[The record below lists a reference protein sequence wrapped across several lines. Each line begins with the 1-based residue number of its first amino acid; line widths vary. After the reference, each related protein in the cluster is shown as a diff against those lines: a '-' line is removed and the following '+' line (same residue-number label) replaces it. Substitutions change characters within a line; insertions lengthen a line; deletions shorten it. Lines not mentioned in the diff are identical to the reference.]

1 LKLQLPQNEK
11 LAVTSP
17 RWVHYLAIA
26 AACATFPLIVL
37 GGLVT
42 SYDVGMAVP
51 DAPTTFGHNMLLY
64 PIDDWLQASFGVR
77 LEHGHRVFGAL
88 VGLITLVLSA
98 AVWAGSPPRWLPWI
112 GGIVL
117 ASVFARGSFGPGG
130 LLAVG
135 GLTVL
140 GALVMWPQD
149 RANWR
154 RWLALMALGLV
165 LAQGG
170 FGVLRVVMHARTVA
184 VIHGCVAQAFFALMA
199 CLVLFTSRTWADR
212 RRVEAIDG
220 DKLLRLAL
228 TTTGFVYVQL
238 VLGAILRHL
247 GGQAVLIAHLGVAF
261 VVLIHVALLAKR
273 VFVDFPDQRRLVRMV
288 ELLGGLTLGQLMLGT
303 GAWATSSGLDPDT
316 ASAATGTQVLFATAH
331 VSVGALIL
339 ATCVLFV
346 VESLATVVPVPGA
359 TNTESKN
366 GRSDKSSRTKTTSFR
381 PSVSGLESRELWTAE
396 AHV

>member
-1 LKLQLPQNEK
+1 METE
-11 LAVTSP
+11 LANVSPTSP

-51 DAPTTFGHNMLLY
+51 DAPTTFGYNMLLY

-77 LEHGHRVFGAL
+77 LEHGHRLFGAA

-98 AVWAGSPPRWLPWI
+98 AMWAGSPLRWLPWI

-117 ASVFARGSFGPGG
+117 ASVFARGSFGSGG

-135 GLTVL
+135 GLTIV
-140 GALVMWPQD
+140 GALVMWSQD

-154 RWLALMALGLV
+154 RWLALVALGLV

-170 FGVLRVVMHARTVA
+170 FGALRVVMNARTVA

-199 CLVLFTSRTWADR
+199 CLVLFTSRTWSEL

-220 DKLLRLAL
+220 DKLQRLAL

-261 VVLIHVALLAKR
+261 VVLIHVALVAKR
-273 VFVDFPDQRRLVRMV
+273 VFVGFTNQQELVRLVEV
-288 ELLGGLTLGQLMLGT
+288 LGGLTLAQLMLGV
-303 GAWATSSGLDPDT
+303 GAWATSSGFGPYAVT
-316 ASAATGTQVLFATAH
+316 APTGAQIFFATAH
-331 VSVGALIL
+331 VSVGALMVT
-339 ATCVLFV
+339 TCVLFV
-346 VESLATVVPVPGA
+346 IQSLATIVPVHGQVDADPR
-359 TNTESKN
+359 S
-366 GRSDKSSRTKTTSFR
+366 GRSARSGRAKTTSFR
-381 PSVSGLESRELWTAE
+381 PSVAGLESRELWTAGVQ
-396 AHV
+396 A

>member
-1 LKLQLPQNEK
+1 MDTTETNLTP
-11 LAVTSP
+11 ATP

-98 AVWAGSPPRWLPWI
+98 GMWVGSPRRWLPWI

-130 LLAVG
+130 LLLVG
-135 GLTVL
+135 GLTIL
-140 GALVMWPQD
+140 GALVMWSQD
-149 RANWR
+149 RGNWR
-154 RWLALMALGLV
+154 RWLALVALGLV

-170 FGVLRVVMHARTVA
+170 FGALRVVMNARTVA

-199 CLVLFTSRTWADR
+199 CLVLFTSRAWSELR
-212 RRVEAIDG
+212 RIEAIDG
-220 DKLLRLAL
+220 DKLQRLAL

-261 VVLIHVALLAKR
+261 VVLIHVALVAKR
-273 VFVDFPDQRRLVRMV
+273 VFVGFSNQQRLVRLV
-288 ELLGGLTLGQLMLGT
+288 EVLGGLTIAQLMLGV
-303 GAWATSSGLDPDT
+303 GAWATSSGFGPYAVT
-316 ASAATGTQVLFATAH
+316 APTGAQIFFATAH
-331 VSVGALIL
+331 VCVGALML
-339 ATCVLFV
+339 TNCVLLV
-346 VESLATVVPVPGA
+346 VQSLAMIVPVHGQLDADPK
-359 TNTESKN
+359 S
-366 GRSDKSSRTKTTSFR
+366 GRSGRSGRAKTTSFR

-396 AHV
+396 VHA